1 MEVGTLKT
9 DLYICFKSGE
19 HAAIKPLS
27 HHQGKTDFFMTTEIF
42 EIARDI
48 YYQEVVYS
56 PEDIETALQEIEE

>member
-1 MEVGTLKT
+1 MEVGSLKP
-9 DLYICFKSGE
+9 DLYICSKSGE

-27 HHQGKTDFFMTTEIF
+27 HPKEKLIFFMTTEIF

-56 PEDIETALQEIEE
+56 QEDIEAALQEIEE